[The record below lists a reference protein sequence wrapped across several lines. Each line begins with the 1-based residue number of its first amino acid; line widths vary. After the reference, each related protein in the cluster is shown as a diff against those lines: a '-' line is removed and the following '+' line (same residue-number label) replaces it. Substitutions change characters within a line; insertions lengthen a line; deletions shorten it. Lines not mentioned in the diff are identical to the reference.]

1 MKNLGLFSL
10 LIINLFAQEAIAQNN
25 TQDAILWRISGNG
38 LKQPSYLFGTIHLYC
53 EAEKINNVTIQKC
66 IDSSETIALELNLN
80 DFGTLIDLFKL
91 AMKSSDKTLSEQLNQ
106 AQYRIVDQACRL
118 WLNDSLVNLD
128 NKTPMTLLSNFYT
141 SKLMLDCR
149 AAPVDF
155 LIADMAKQ
163 AKKQTIGL
171 ETVEFQ
177 ESILTNIPDSLQL
190 QWLIAFCLNPE
201 QSQKDL
207 KTLISTYD
215 EQSSEKLY
223 DLIFKTSPELAFLK
237 EEMLDT
243 RNEKWV
249 AFLNQE
255 IKTKPHFIAV
265 GAGHLAGA
273 KGLLQLFRSLGYT
286 LTALKY

>member
-1 MKNLGLFSL
+1 MKSLGLFSL
-10 LIINLFAQEAIAQNN
+10 LIINLFAQEAIAQKN

-53 EAEKINNVTIQKC
+53 DAEKINNSTIQKC
-66 IDSSETIALELNLN
+66 IDSSEVIALELNLN
-80 DFGTLIDLFKL
+80 DFGTLIDIFKL
-91 AMKSSDKTLSEQLNQ
+91 AMKSSNKTLSEQLNQ
-106 AQYRIVDQACRL
+106 AQYRIVDQACRM

-177 ESILTNIPDSLQL
+177 ESILSSIPDSLQL

-215 EQSSEKLY
+215 EQSSDKLY
-223 DLIFKTSPELAFLK
+223 DLIFKTSPELTFLK
-237 EEMLDT
+237 EEMLDA

-249 AFLNQE
+249 AFLNNE
-255 IKTKPHFIAV
+255 IKTKSHFIAV
-265 GAGHLAGA
+265 GAGHLAGP
-273 KGLLQLFRSLGYT
+273 KGMLQLFRSLGYT
-286 LTALKY
+286 LTAVRY